1 MIIKPTTI
9 VLGAGASMPYGM
21 PSGAELRSI
30 ICRDRWLANQLQEL
44 FGIGAHEVSDFT
56 NTFLMSSVASIDAFL
71 AKRDNFTQIGKLSI
85 ATILCLREYQNA
97 VAINDIE
104 DNWYH
109 HLWQSLIDGATTPAA
124 FAQNNIRF
132 ITFNYDRSLEF
143 FIHQAIKNTFGVS
156 DDEALRVLSKIG
168 ILHVYGTLGEFHY
181 KPVPGARPYS
191 HDVSP
196 MQIRIAADGIKIIP
210 EARSDEKTFETARK
224 WLYESENIGFLGF
237 GFDALNVERLGLS
250 DVIQSRLSNKMPAPY
265 VIASTFGKTE
275 KEIEK
280 IQKSLM
286 PHSPSSV
293 QAVTEKNTMSMRRSN
308 LLG

>member
-1 MIIKPTTI
+1 
-9 VLGAGASMPYGM
+9 MPYGM

-30 ICRDRWLANQLQEL
+30 ICRDGWLSNQLQEL
-44 FGIGAHEVSDFT
+44 FEIGEDEVRDFT
-56 NTFLMSSVASIDAFL
+56 STFLMSSVASIDAFL
-71 AKRDNFTQIGKLSI
+71 TKRDNFTQIGKLTI
-85 ATILCLREYQNA
+85 ATILCSREYQNA
-97 VAINDIE
+97 VAVNDVE
-104 DNWYH
+104 DHWYH
-109 HLWQSLIDGATTPAA
+109 HLQQSLIDGATTPAA

-132 ITFNYDRSLEF
+132 ISFNYDRSLEF
-143 FIHQAIKNTFGVS
+143 FIHQAIKNIFGVS
-156 DDEALRVLSKIG
+156 DDEALRVLGKMG

-181 KPVPGARPYS
+181 KSVPGARPYS

-210 EARSDEKTFETARK
+210 EARSNEKTFETARK
-224 WLYESENIGFLGF
+224 WLYESESIGYLGF
-237 GFDALNVERLGLS
+237 GFDTLNVERLGLS
-250 DVIQSRLSNKMPAPY
+250 DVIKIRLDNKMPAPY
-265 VIASTFGKTE
+265 VVASTFGKTE

-293 QAVTEKNTMSMRRSN
+293 QAVIEKNTMSIRKSH